1 MEISAKVCSNQ
12 DGQYA
17 LFILCKYALF
27 ILCVVLCVCAV
38 LLFHNLNY
46 SFTTFAFVLL
56 FNSYSGHIS
65 PINMIM
71 INHSC
76 TKNA

>member
-1 MEISAKVCSNQ
+1 MKVCSNQ
-12 DGQYA
+12 DG
-17 LFILCKYALF
+17 KYAF
-27 ILCVVLCVCAV
+27 VCSYILCVCAV

-76 TKNA
+76 TN